1 MASAPQAEGEAEMTM
16 NRRSF
21 LAAAAGTLAPMAG
34 TPPDTASARSA
45 RAAEPGQGLDYRN
58 ASELR
63 VLLDDRKISAV
74 ELLEQSIRRIEALD
88 SRINA
93 VVVRDFERALAAAVQ
108 ADAAL
113 ARGDRRPL
121 LGIPMTVKESFNVA
135 GLPTTWGLPA
145 GRDWQAP
152 EDAVAVAR
160 LKAAG
165 AVILGKTNLAT
176 AIADWQSFN
185 AVYGTTSNPW
195 DIKRTAGGSSG
206 GSAAALAAGYVALEL
221 ASDISG
227 SIRAPAHL
235 CGVFGHKPTSNL
247 VPQRGHAPPRS
258 PALPT
263 DLTSGLG
270 VCGPMAR
277 TAADLSL
284 AIDVLT
290 GPDEADAVA
299 YRLMLPP
306 SRHSALKDFRV
317 LLIDSHPLLPVE
329 RDIRAALDQLA
340 NKLGKAGVKV
350 ARSSSLLPDLAESAR
365 LHTRMVRNFVA
376 FGRPPEFFQKHQ
388 QEVAALKTDDDSLKA
403 WRTRAPLLSHHQWM
417 AAEIARARLRQQ
429 WAALFREFDVVLC
442 PAFSVVAFPHDQKPD
457 AELRTIDIDGET
469 HPYLSLIVWSTVA
482 TPPGLPATVM
492 PVSHSTAGLPIGV
505 QIIGPLFE
513 DRTTLGFAA
522 LLEREFGGFARP
534 PEIRL

>member
-1 MASAPQAEGEAEMTM
+1 MVSAPPSPAP
-16 NRRSF
+16 
-21 LAAAAGTLAPMAG
+21 AGT
-34 TPPDTASARSA
+34 A
-45 RAAEPGQGLDYRN
+45 RAAGSGQEPEYR
-58 ASELR
+58 SVGELR
-63 VLLDDRKISAV
+63 TLLDARKVSAV
-74 ELLEQSIRRIEALD
+74 ELFEQSVLRINALD

-113 ARGDRRPL
+113 SRGDRRPL

-165 AVILGKTNLAT
+165 AVMLGKTNLAT
-176 AIADWQSFN
+176 MIADWQSFN
-185 AVYGTTSNPW
+185 AVYGTTNNPW
-195 DIKRTAGGSSG
+195 DLKRTAGGSSG
-206 GSAAALAAGYVALEL
+206 GSAAALAAGYVPLEL
-221 ASDISG
+221 GSDISG

-235 CGVFGHKPTSNL
+235 CGVFGHKPSSNL
-247 VPQRGHAPPRS
+247 VPQRGHAPPRA

-284 AIDVLT
+284 ALDVLA
-290 GPDEADAVA
+290 GPDVTEAAA
-299 YRLMLPP
+299 YRLSLPP
-306 SRHSALKDFRV
+306 ARHSALKDFRV
-317 LLIDSHPLLPVE
+317 LVVDSHPLLPVE
-329 RDIRAALDQLA
+329 GEIKAALDQLA
-340 NKLGKAGVKV
+340 SRLAVTGAKV

-376 FGRPPEFFQKHQ
+376 FGRPPEFFRKHQ
-388 QEVAALKTDDDSLKA
+388 EEVAVLKPDDDSLKA

-417 AAEIARARLRQQ
+417 AGEIARARLRQQ
-429 WAALFREFDVVLC
+429 WTGVFRQFDVVLC
-442 PAFSVVAFPHDQKPD
+442 PPFSVVAFPHDQQPD
-457 AELRTIDIDGET
+457 QEQRTIEIDGEA

-492 PVSHSTAGLPIGV
+492 PLGRSKAGLPIGV
-505 QIIGPLFE
+505 QIIGPLLE
-513 DRTTLGFAA
+513 DRTTLAFAA
-522 LLEREFGGFARP
+522 LLEREYGGFAKP
-534 PEIRL
+534 PEMSL

>member
-1 MASAPQAEGEAEMTM
+1 MAI
-16 NRRSF
+16 NRRFF
-21 LAAAAGTLAPMAG
+21 LGAAAGTVATMAG
-34 TPPDTASARSA
+34 PPPNRAAAQNA
-45 RAAEPGQGLDYRN
+45 RAAMSGQGLDFCSV
-58 ASELR
+58 ADLR
-63 VLLDDRKISAV
+63 ALLDARKVSAV
-74 ELLEQSIRRIEALD
+74 ELFEHAVGRIEALD
-88 SRINA
+88 LRINA
-93 VVVRDFERALAAAVQ
+93 VVVRDFERARAAAIQ
-108 ADAAL
+108 ADASL
-113 ARGDRRPL
+113 GSGERRPL
-121 LGIPMTVKESFNVA
+121 LGIPMTVKESFNVG

-185 AVYGTTSNPW
+185 PIYGTTNNPW

-221 ASDISG
+221 GSDISG

-247 VPQRGHAPPRS
+247 IPQRGHAPPRS

-277 TAADLSL
+277 TAADLSFAL
-284 AIDVLT
+284 DVIA
-290 GPDEADAVA
+290 GPDEAETAA
-299 YRLMLPP
+299 YRLTLPP
-306 SRHSALKDFRV
+306 SRHAALRDFRV

-329 RDIRAALDQLA
+329 GEIRAALDQLA
-340 NKLGKAGVKV
+340 NRLGRLGAKV
-350 ARSSSLLPDLAESAR
+350 ARSSPLLPDLAESAR

-376 FGRPPEFFQKHQ
+376 FGRPPEFFKKAQE
-388 QEVAALKTDDDSLKA
+388 EVAALKADDDSLKA
-403 WRTRAPLLSHHQWM
+403 WRTRAPLLNHHQWM
-417 AAEIARARLRQQ
+417 VGEIARARLRQQ
-429 WAALFREFDVVLC
+429 WNILFREFDVVLC
-442 PAFSVVAFPHDQKPD
+442 PPFSVVAFPHDQKPD
-457 AELRTIDIDGET
+457 QEQRTIDIDSES
-469 HPYLSLIVWSTVA
+469 HPYLSLIVWSTLA

-492 PVSHSTAGLPIGV
+492 PVGRSKAGLPIGV
-505 QIIGPLFE
+505 QIIGPLLE
-513 DRTTLGFAA
+513 DRTSLAFAA
-522 LLEREFGGFARP
+522 LAEREFGGFVRP
-534 PEIRL
+534 PEMQL

>member
-1 MASAPQAEGEAEMTM
+1 MTM
-16 NRRSF
+16 NRRFF
-21 LAAAAGTLAPMAG
+21 LGAAASTLATAAGAPPSRAFAGTALVAG
-34 TPPDTASARSA
+34 S
-45 RAAEPGQGLDYRN
+45 GQGLEYR
-58 ASELR
+58 SVGELR
-63 VLLDDRKISAV
+63 ALLDARKVSAV
-74 ELLEQSIRRIEALD
+74 ELFEQSVRRIEALD
-88 SRINA
+88 SRVNA

-176 AIADWQSFN
+176 VIADWQSFN
-185 AVYGTTSNPW
+185 AVYGTTNNPW
-195 DIKRTAGGSSG
+195 DLKRTAGGSSG
-206 GSAAALAAGYVALEL
+206 GSAAALAAGYVPLEL
-221 ASDISG
+221 GSDFSG
-227 SIRAPAHL
+227 SIRGPAHL

-247 VPQRGHAPPRS
+247 VPQRGHPPPRA

-284 AIDVLT
+284 ALDVLA
-290 GPDEADAVA
+290 GPDEADAQA
-299 YRLMLPP
+299 YRLSLPP
-306 SRHSALKDFRV
+306 ARHGALKDFRV
-317 LLIDSHPLLPVE
+317 LMLDSHPLLPVASE
-329 RDIRAALDQLA
+329 IRAALDQLA
-340 NKLGKAGVKV
+340 GRLSKIGAKV

-365 LHTRMVRNFVA
+365 LHTRVVRNFVA
-376 FGRPPEFFQKHQ
+376 FGRPPEFFAKHQ
-388 QEVAALKTDDDSLKA
+388 EEVAALTPDDDSLKA
-403 WRTRAPLLSHHQWM
+403 WRTRAPLLTHHQWM
-417 AAEIARARLRQQ
+417 AGEIARARLRQQ
-429 WAALFREFDVVLC
+429 WAGLFREFDVVLC
-442 PAFSVVAFPHDQKPD
+442 PPFSVVAFPHDQKPD
-457 AELRTIDIDGET
+457 QEQRTIDIDGET

-492 PVSHSTAGLPIGV
+492 PVGRSRAGLPIGV
-505 QIIGPLFE
+505 QIIGPLLE
-513 DRTTLGFAA
+513 DRTTLAFAE

-534 PEIRL
+534 PEMQL